1 MVRYCT
7 YFTCCLSESLGAS
20 GQSAVQWVELVKIV
34 FTGANSASGRAILR
48 CAPEAG
54 VAPDALVAVV
64 RSGPA
69 ADEIRSELSEGSRL
83 AVVSYDDPGSLDAVF
98 RGASAIIHLAG
109 ILVERPGSTYEQANV
124 APTRSVVKAA
134 KRCAVEKFVLVSAT
148 GADEK
153 SSNGY
158 YRSKGQSEAVV
169 RASGLCYTILRAPL
183 LLGPATE
190 GGAALA
196 RNARGPKA
204 KLIGGGRSFQQPLD
218 VDDLARAALAATQPS
233 IANHRTLDLVG
244 PVSLPER
251 ELVER
256 AARMLGHEVRVS
268 SIPKGLLSL
277 ALAIRRRVAGPGFSP
292 DALAVITANTRLD
305 SRPAASE
312 LGIQLTGIDEMIKKS
327 LGKRDQKQCTT
338 AANRP

>member
-1 MVRYCT
+1 MR
-7 YFTCCLSESLGAS
+7 
-20 GQSAVQWVELVKIV
+20 IV
-34 FTGANSASGRAILR
+34 ITGANSATGQALLR

-54 VAPDALVAVV
+54 VSQNDLVAAV
-64 RSGPA
+64 RSDRA
-69 ADEIRSELSEGSRL
+69 ADEIRPLLGEGSSL
-83 AVVSYDDPGSLDAVF
+83 AKISYDDPSSLDAVF

-109 ILVERPGSTYEQANV
+109 ILVESPGSTYEQANV
-124 APTRSVVKAA
+124 APARSVVKAA
-134 KRCAVEKFVLVSAT
+134 KRCAVDKFVLVSAN

-158 YRSKGQSEAVV
+158 YCTKGRAEAVV

-190 GGAALA
+190 GAAALA

-204 KLIGGGRSFQQPLD
+204 KLIGGGNNFQQPLY
-218 VDDLARAALAATQPS
+218 VDDLARAAIAATQPS
-233 IANHRTLDLVG
+233 VASNRTLDLVG

-256 AARMLGHEVRVS
+256 AARLLGRPVQVS
-268 SIPKGLLSL
+268 SIPKGLLSFL
-277 ALAIRRRVAGPGFSP
+277 LTIRQRISGPGFSP
-292 DALAVITANTRLD
+292 DAVEVITANTRLD

-312 LGIQLTGIDEMIKKS
+312 LGIHLTGIDEMIKKS
-327 LGKRDQKQCTT
+327 LG
-338 AANRP
+338 